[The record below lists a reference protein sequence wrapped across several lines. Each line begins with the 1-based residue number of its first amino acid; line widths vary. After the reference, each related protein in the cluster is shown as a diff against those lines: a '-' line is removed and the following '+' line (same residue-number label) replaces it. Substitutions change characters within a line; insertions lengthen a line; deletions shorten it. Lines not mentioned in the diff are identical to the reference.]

1 VATESAAII
10 KQKRSAAF
18 MVQCMMTAGFFFG
31 TNASRNTAPC
41 NVLLTKRPS
50 LLGGSNRRRDQS
62 RHSESEKQSETI
74 GFNFWRGIGPA
85 SFFSS
90 VICDRA
96 CEMIPVQK
104 HQSLLRLSFF
114 SFVGDSFS
122 PSSLAA
128 ERPSCAPAWRH
139 GHHLYIEGGS
149 LFRIKVCKSKTRP
162 AINATAYCSWYAAV
176 SPNNIVP
183 HRISSSTVAIALP

>member
-1 VATESAAII
+1 
-10 KQKRSAAF
+10 

-122 PSSLAA
+122 PSAHAA
-128 ERPSCAPAWRH
+128 DRPSCAPAWRH
-139 GHHLYIEGGS
+139 GQGQALRVLRNLDPAGRGRNAAAWAPREMS
-149 LFRIKVCKSKTRP
+149 LVPPREMTQGVTHSRLLNRLQCTQAPYRMRCAP
-162 AINATAYCSWYAAV
+162 AS
-176 SPNNIVP
+176 
-183 HRISSSTVAIALP
+183 